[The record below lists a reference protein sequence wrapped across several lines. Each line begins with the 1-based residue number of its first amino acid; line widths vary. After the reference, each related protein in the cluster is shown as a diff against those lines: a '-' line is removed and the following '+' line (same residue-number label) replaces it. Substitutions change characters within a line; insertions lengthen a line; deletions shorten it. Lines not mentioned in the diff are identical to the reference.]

1 MESRTTTRSERLAW
15 SPEQALAADPAT
27 CALALVE
34 QLEAAGLPLESLEIV
49 LGFWARA
56 LDGLDPGPV
65 PEARLDRL
73 ESDLQLE
80 TPTSPVLARW
90 MESLVGSV
98 AEAGDLDR
106 VIRLL
111 MQAHT
116 TWTTAARVRAREEE
130 RRLFPIGGRL
140 DGGRFTIHEN
150 IRGVPARGQYR
161 ALGRPAPPPGRFLV
175 ALGSPQKRTAGE
187 IRRELALEVEGIS
200 PLVHLGPLAGH
211 EDDYHALVEAEPMGR
226 PTTELGLPMS
236 IVDAVLIAIEVADVL
251 HRAHRA
257 GHVLRHLR
265 PELVYVE
272 PREGGLRLAGLA
284 PRAEPFLAGASPCYG
299 VPPLFDTLFAAP
311 EVIALS
317 RDVTPA
323 ADVFSLCAALGLWLT
338 GEHPF
343 VGDDAISQMQAIMR
357 HSGRV
362 WRGPTA
368 LGMVLSAGLD
378 HDPAHRP
385 PLEQLASDLA
395 AAARRDV

>member
-1 MESRTTTRSERLAW
+1 
-15 SPEQALAADPAT
+15 
-27 CALALVE
+27 
-34 QLEAAGLPLESLEIV
+34 
-49 LGFWARA
+49 
-56 LDGLDPGPV
+56 
-65 PEARLDRL
+65 
-73 ESDLQLE
+73 
-80 TPTSPVLARW
+80 
-90 MESLVGSV
+90 
-98 AEAGDLDR
+98 
-106 VIRLL
+106 
-111 MQAHT
+111 
-116 TWTTAARVRAREEE
+116 
-130 RRLFPIGGRL
+130 
-140 DGGRFTIHEN
+140 
-150 IRGVPARGQYR
+150 
-161 ALGRPAPPPGRFLV
+161 
-175 ALGSPQKRTAGE
+175 
-187 IRRELALEVEGIS
+187 
-200 PLVHLGPLAGH
+200 
-211 EDDYHALVEAEPMGR
+211 MGR

-251 HRAHRA
+251 HRVHRA

-343 VGDDAISQMQAIMR
+343 GGDDAISQMQAIMR

-385 PLEQLASDLA
+385 PLEQLATDLA